1 MKTFKKLFTILA
13 IILFA
18 IISLLPA
25 KSLAAENDLTIT
37 VTGDVKG
44 RTLSVY
50 KLFDLERRWN
60 DVC

>member
-25 KSLAAENDLTIT
+25 KSLAA
-37 VTGDVKG
+37 
-44 RTLSVY
+44 
-50 KLFDLERRWN
+50 
-60 DVC
+60 